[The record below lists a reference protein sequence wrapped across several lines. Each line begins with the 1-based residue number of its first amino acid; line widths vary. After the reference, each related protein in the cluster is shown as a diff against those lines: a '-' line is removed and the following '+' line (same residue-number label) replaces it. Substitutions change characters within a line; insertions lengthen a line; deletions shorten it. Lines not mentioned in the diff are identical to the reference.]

1 MSVDT
6 PSEREPVAPGSADT
20 GTEAPGVAST
30 TLGPLVTGGL
40 LLVVGVVLLTQA
52 VRVGM
57 ENGVTLGGPTLA
69 PIIVTGLWVL
79 VALAFLMGRLRDRA
93 MIVPATTWRTP
104 AFLLVALIVY
114 AVVLK
119 YTVVGY
125 VLSTVAFVLVAARLM
140 STRPLREVIV
150 RDLLT
155 AVGLSVGIYL
165 VFTRL
170 LGIVLPAGVLPV

>member
-1 MSVDT
+1 
-6 PSEREPVAPGSADT
+6 
-20 GTEAPGVAST
+20 
-30 TLGPLVTGGL
+30 
-40 LLVVGVVLLTQA
+40 
-52 VRVGM
+52 
-57 ENGVTLGGPTLA
+57 
-69 PIIVTGLWVL
+69 
-79 VALAFLMGRLRDRA
+79 

-170 LGIVLPAGVLPV
+170 LGIVLPAGVLPL